1 MAFSKI
7 RLPLLLACFAAALA
21 FGPFQASG
29 QTGETQQPNDR
40 PFTRPTVITLP
51 VPANALPPIPSEASA
66 VPAMPTV
73 GGMRGI
79 LIETLEGEVVMA
91 EGTDQA
97 YNPASGT
104 KLATA
109 LAALKTYGPNYRF
122 TTTVWTNGTFDAQ
135 TGTVKGDL
143 ILSGRDPSF
152 NLQNAVIVASQL
164 NKMGIRTVTGNLIVP
179 SRFTV
184 NFDESA
190 LYSGAEFYDTM
201 DSTRRSA
208 NATEAWNVYRSVK
221 GDATLPIC
229 PHVAIMG
236 GVTVDT
242 VPAGAHVLM
251 THESSKLTD
260 VLKVL
265 LCYSNNFMAERIGE
279 MLGGPEGMRR
289 VLIDKFQIEPAD
301 INFATTSGLGVNR
314 VTPRGMMKIFR
325 SLRMELAR
333 YSMTPADIMPVAG
346 IDPGTLQ
353 GRFTAPMSR
362 GSVVGKTGT
371 LIRTD
376 SGVSALVGQ
385 MQTVSGKTL
394 LFVIFNM
401 HGNIHTF
408 RSFQNEFVTYIQNQY
423 GGPAPIRYQPTGFT
437 LRLADTKAQTTRADE
452 YEPGN

>member
-1 MAFSKI
+1 LGVI
-7 RLPLLLACFAAALA
+7 AALTLA
-21 FGPFQASG
+21 PFQAIG
-29 QTGETQQPNDR
+29 QTGQDKPVDR
-40 PFTRPTVITLP
+40 TFTRPTVITLP
-51 VPANALPPIPSEASA
+51 VPANPLPVVPSEVSA
-66 VPAMPTV
+66 APLMPTV

-79 LIETLEGEVVMA
+79 LVETLEGEVVMS

-109 LAALKTYGPNYRF
+109 LAALRTYGPNYRF
-122 TTTVWTNGTFDAQ
+122 TTTVWTNGTFDAK
-135 TGTVKGDL
+135 TGTVTGDL

-152 NLQNAVIVASQL
+152 NLQNAVIVACEL

-190 LYSGAEFYDTM
+190 LYSGAEFYDSM

-208 NATEAWNVYRSVK
+208 NATGAWNLYRSIK
-221 GDATLPIC
+221 GDPTLPVC

-242 VPAGAHVLM
+242 VPTKARVLM

-289 VLIDKFQIEPAD
+289 VLINNFQMEPTD

-314 VTPRGMMKIFR
+314 VTLRGMMKIFR

-353 GRFTAPMSR
+353 GRFTSPMSR

-376 SGVSALVGQ
+376 SGASALVGQ
-385 MQTVSGKTL
+385 MQTASGKTL

-423 GGPAPIRYQPTGFT
+423 GGPAPFRYQATGFT
-437 LRLADTKAQTTRADE
+437 LRLADTKAQTARTDE